1 MDLLQYKPKAQF
13 AQRHL
18 LTLQD
23 YTPDEILQVLSLAAK
38 LKLQRKLGMDQTH
51 ILRGKNVALI
61 FTKPSMRTRVSFEVG
76 VQQLGGHALYIS
88 GPEIGLGTRESVYD
102 VANVLSRFVDGIMIR
117 TFHQSDVEGLAKY
130 GQIPVINGL
139 TDDYHPCQVL
149 ADLLTLYEHKGA
161 LAGKKLAFVGDGN
174 NMANSLMIIC
184 SKLGVDVAI
193 ATPAAYAPQETY
205 VSWAKENAKAA
216 GSTVTIT
223 TDIAEALRGADAVYT
238 DVWASM
244 GMEAETEKRAR
255 DFVDYQVNSAV
266 LKLAKPDAI
275 FLHCLP
281 AHRGSE
287 VTDEV
292 MDGPQSVVFDE
303 AENRLH
309 AQKAVLALLMAADE
323 PFSVFEANCQC
334 FTNRPLIGII
344 TKIDSPYANVPM
356 VRNWMVNSG
365 CERIFEVSNLTRE
378 GIQELLDYLQEDPV
392 RLTLEQAKARQRL
405 GLTEW
410 EDASRFGLA

>member
-1 MDLLQYKPKAQF
+1 MSEPI
-13 AQRHL
+13 RHL
-18 LTLQD
+18 LKLAD
-23 YTPDEILQVLSLAAK
+23 LTPEQILDILNLADQ
-38 LKLQRKLGMDQTH
+38 LKYERKHGIPHPLLAGKTLGM
-51 ILRGKNVALI
+51 I
-61 FTKPSMRTRVSFEVG
+61 FQKSSTRTRVSFEVG
-76 VQQLGGHALYIS
+76 MSQLGGNALFLS
-88 GPEIGLGTRESVYD
+88 SRDLQIGRGEPVEDTAR
-102 VANVLSRFVDGIMIR
+102 VLSRYLDGIMIR
-117 TFHQSDVEGLAKY
+117 TFAQQEVEDLARY
-130 GQIPVINGL
+130 GSIPIINGL
-139 TDDYHPCQVL
+139 TDYAHPCQVL
-149 ADLLTLYEHKGA
+149 ADLMTIRERKGSFKG
-161 LAGKKLAFVGDGN
+161 LKLCFVGDGN

-255 DFVDYQVNSAV
+255 DFADYQVNAAV

-309 AQKAVLALLMAADE
+309 AQKAVLALLM
-323 PFSVFEANCQC
+323 
-334 FTNRPLIGII
+334 G
-344 TKIDSPYANVPM
+344 
-356 VRNWMVNSG
+356 
-365 CERIFEVSNLTRE
+365 
-378 GIQELLDYLQEDPV
+378 
-392 RLTLEQAKARQRL
+392 AR
-405 GLTEW
+405 
-410 EDASRFGLA
+410 

>member
-1 MDLLQYKPKAQF
+1 MNLLQYSPKKKF
-13 AQRHL
+13 AQTHL

-38 LKLQRKLGMDQTH
+38 LKLQRKLGLDQTQ
-51 ILRGKNVALI
+51 ILRGKNIALI
-61 FTKPSMRTRVSFEVG
+61 FTKPSMRTRVSFEAG
-76 VQQLGGHALYIS
+76 IQQLGGHALYIS

-117 TFHQSDVEGLAKY
+117 TFKQSDVEGLANY

-193 ATPAAYAPQETY
+193 ATPAAYAPQEKY
-205 VSWAKENAKAA
+205 VSWAKDNAKAA
-216 GSTVTIT
+216 GSSVTIT
-223 TDIAEALRGADAVYT
+223 TDIAEALSGADAVYT

-255 DFVDYQVNSAV
+255 DFADYQVNAAV
-266 LKLAKPDAI
+266 MKLAKPDAL

-309 AQKAVLALLMAADE
+309 AQKAVLALLMGK
-323 PFSVFEANCQC
+323 
-334 FTNRPLIGII
+334 L
-344 TKIDSPYANVPM
+344 
-356 VRNWMVNSG
+356 
-365 CERIFEVSNLTRE
+365 
-378 GIQELLDYLQEDPV
+378 
-392 RLTLEQAKARQRL
+392 
-405 GLTEW
+405 
-410 EDASRFGLA
+410 

>member
-1 MDLLQYKPKAQF
+1 MPICSII
-13 AQRHL
+13 
-18 LTLQD
+18 
-23 YTPDEILQVLSLAAK
+23 TPSL
-38 LKLQRKLGMDQTH
+38 
-51 ILRGKNVALI
+51 
-61 FTKPSMRTRVSFEVG
+61 
-76 VQQLGGHALYIS
+76 
-88 GPEIGLGTRESVYD
+88 
-102 VANVLSRFVDGIMIR
+102 
-117 TFHQSDVEGLAKY
+117 HQSDVEGLAKY

-161 LAGKKLAFVGDGN
+161 LAGRKLAFVGDGN

-193 ATPAAYAPQETY
+193 ATPAAYAPQAAY

-255 DFVDYQVNSAV
+255 DFADYQVNSAV

-309 AQKAVLALLMAADE
+309 AQKAVLALLM
-323 PFSVFEANCQC
+323 
-334 FTNRPLIGII
+334 G
-344 TKIDSPYANVPM
+344 
-356 VRNWMVNSG
+356 
-365 CERIFEVSNLTRE
+365 
-378 GIQELLDYLQEDPV
+378 
-392 RLTLEQAKARQRL
+392 AR
-405 GLTEW
+405 
-410 EDASRFGLA
+410 

>member
-139 TDDYHPCQVL
+139 TDDYHPL
-149 ADLLTLYEHKGA
+149 
-161 LAGKKLAFVGDGN
+161 
-174 NMANSLMIIC
+174 SLIHI
-184 SKLGVDVAI
+184 
-193 ATPAAYAPQETY
+193 
-205 VSWAKENAKAA
+205 
-216 GSTVTIT
+216 
-223 TDIAEALRGADAVYT
+223 
-238 DVWASM
+238 
-244 GMEAETEKRAR
+244 
-255 DFVDYQVNSAV
+255 
-266 LKLAKPDAI
+266 
-275 FLHCLP
+275 
-281 AHRGSE
+281 
-287 VTDEV
+287 
-292 MDGPQSVVFDE
+292 
-303 AENRLH
+303 
-309 AQKAVLALLMAADE
+309 
-323 PFSVFEANCQC
+323 
-334 FTNRPLIGII
+334 
-344 TKIDSPYANVPM
+344 
-356 VRNWMVNSG
+356 
-365 CERIFEVSNLTRE
+365 
-378 GIQELLDYLQEDPV
+378 
-392 RLTLEQAKARQRL
+392 
-405 GLTEW
+405 
-410 EDASRFGLA
+410 

>member
-61 FTKPSMRTRVSFEVG
+61 
-76 VQQLGGHALYIS
+76 QQLGGHALYIS

-193 ATPAAYAPQETY
+193 ATPAAYAPQAAY

-255 DFVDYQVNSAV
+255 DFADYQVNSAV

-309 AQKAVLALLMAADE
+309 AQKAVLALLM
-323 PFSVFEANCQC
+323 
-334 FTNRPLIGII
+334 G
-344 TKIDSPYANVPM
+344 
-356 VRNWMVNSG
+356 
-365 CERIFEVSNLTRE
+365 
-378 GIQELLDYLQEDPV
+378 
-392 RLTLEQAKARQRL
+392 AR
-405 GLTEW
+405 
-410 EDASRFGLA
+410 